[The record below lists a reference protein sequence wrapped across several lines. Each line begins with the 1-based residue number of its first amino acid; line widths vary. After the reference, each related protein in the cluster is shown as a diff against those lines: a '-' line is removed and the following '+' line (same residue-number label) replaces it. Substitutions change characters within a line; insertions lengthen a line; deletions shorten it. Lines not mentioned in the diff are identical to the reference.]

1 MHTLLNYSK
10 ENRKEISWN
19 NTGSKRFRSDNRI
32 FRYLLCCGF
41 GGYDYGRHT
50 PIALSVCNS
59 FNCSRGM
66 DSIYVCY
73 GKSAESRC
81 GSHDEPICSNRF
93 RGFWGACESVAWELD
108 CLFYFSGNHSE
119 IIRKWAGYKNYKG
132 IVMSY
137 ILLSLS
143 NIGSPLYVWVF
154 SDYAISEASE
164 EVSANYAEILS
175 TLTSPW
181 FMVLAIA
188 ATVVISIIV
197 GVIAKKVYNKQFA
210 NAGIM

>member
-1 MHTLLNYSK
+1 MEQHWKLRDLGLTIVFSVIYFAVVLAATIMGGIHPLLYLFVAIAFVAFGELANLLL
-10 ENRKEISWN
+10 
-19 NTGSKRFRSDNRI
+19 GSLI
-32 FRYLLCCGF
+32 
-41 GGYDYGRHT
+41 
-50 PIALSVCNS
+50 VC
-59 FNCSRGM
+59 
-66 DSIYVCY
+66 SIL
-73 GKSAESRC
+73 A
-81 GSHDEPICSNRF
+81 
-93 RGFWGACESVAWELD
+93 
-108 CLFYFSGNHSE
+108 E

-164 EVSANYAEILS
+164 EMSANYAEILS